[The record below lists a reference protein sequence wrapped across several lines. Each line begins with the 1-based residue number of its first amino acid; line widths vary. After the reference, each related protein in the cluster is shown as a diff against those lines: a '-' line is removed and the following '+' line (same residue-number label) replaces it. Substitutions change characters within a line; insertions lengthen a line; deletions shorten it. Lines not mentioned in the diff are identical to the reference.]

1 MIPDVDLYFDYIFHF
16 LDSNK
21 KYSYN
26 PMLHD
31 PTDILK
37 VYLNQNIFVRLKSG
51 EIIEGTLGGFDE
63 YHSLLLLYSSHT
75 KFIRGE
81 NVLLVGQK

>member
-1 MIPDVDLYFDYIFHF
+1 MVVSIFLHSLTGDKKVF
-16 LDSNK
+16 LNI
-21 KYSYN
+21 
-26 PMLHD
+26 PMLSD

-37 VYLNQNIFVRLKSG
+37 VYLNQMIFIRLRSG
-51 EIIEGTLGGFDE
+51 EIIEGMLYGFDE
-63 YHSLLLLYSSHT
+63 YHSLLLKYNSQT